1 MNENPY
7 DNFKNLEDVLRHI
20 MQMSEQGETRPIFIG
35 MKIIIPGGG
44 GFPGPD
50 PQARGNSTEPDIEIH
65 HVDDHVTLLT
75 EFPGMAPED
84 IHVLFR
90 DDRVFIWASD
100 NDRQYRTSA
109 VVPPAVEDSVKVHLR
124 NGILEVSYLPFSRN
138 TDEKAPEE

>member
-1 MNENPY
+1 MNDNPN

-20 MQMSEQGETRPIFIG
+20 MQMSEQGETRPVFID
-35 MKIIIPGGG
+35 MKIIIPIGG
-44 GFPGPD
+44 GFPGPGH
-50 PQARGNSTEPDIEIH
+50 QARGNSTEPDIEIQQ
-65 HVDDHVTLLT
+65 VDDHVTLLT
-75 EFPGMAPED
+75 ELPGMAPED

-100 NDRQYRTSA
+100 QDRQYRTSA
-109 VVPPAVEDSVKVHLR
+109 AVPPAVEDSVEINLR